1 MEQLSLESVGV
12 ADNSTLVLIVIELIG
27 NPRKSEIRARMPS
40 PSPIIVHVAVGA
52 SNEICAQGVR
62 FSLEIRLSIRTKGAV
77 KGAGVAG

>member
-1 MEQLSLESVGV
+1 MGV

-40 PSPIIVHVAVGA
+40 PSSIIVHVAIGA

-62 FSLEIRLSIRTKGAV
+62 FSLEIRLSIRGKGAV

>member
-1 MEQLSLESVGV
+1 MP
-12 ADNSTLVLIVIELIG
+12 DNSTLVLIVIELIG

-40 PSPIIVHVAVGA
+40 PSPAPSPIVVHVAVGA
-52 SNEICAQGVR
+52 SNEICTQGVR